1 MERHQRGAVTG
12 CHHDG
17 DTCRQQTVLVR
28 SSQNQ
33 SLGRSTHTHHTLR
46 VFHPVCRKTH
56 HRGPMSWK
64 ISPYMSQTLGC
75 VTTCPERQHFSP
87 HITHTLACA
96 STCVLQL
103 EVVTVSPREGFWEV
117 GAGIW
122 GAGKG
127 WICGSPLLGDTACAR
142 VHGQALPKP
151 QCHLPPPVL
160 LQGHACRADGSS
172 VTARVG
178 MLTPGKLSGA
188 PKLGR

>member
-33 SLGRSTHTHHTLR
+33 SLGRSTHTHQTLW

-56 HRGPMSWK
+56 HGGPMSWK
-64 ISPYMSQTLGC
+64 MSPYMSQTLGY

-103 EVVTVSPREGFWEV
+103 EVVTVSPREGLWEA

-122 GAGKG
+122 GCWK
-127 WICGSPLLGDTACAR
+127 R
-142 VHGQALPKP
+142 VDHH
-151 QCHLPPPVL
+151 C
-160 LQGHACRADGSS
+160 S
-172 VTARVG
+172 VTPHVQECMAKHCPNPSATCHPQSSCRDMPAG
-178 MLTPGKLSGA
+178 LTA
-188 PKLGR
+188 AV